1 MNAHNRDIGSI
12 TVIIQRMVKQHLPR
26 IDDINNKLDAGQ
38 SLNDYDVARLSDAI
52 NDVKLLS
59 PYIERHPEYKP
70 LIAKVIHY
78 YDVISDKALALTI
91 RNEKDQ

>member
-1 MNAHNRDIGSI
+1 MNANNRDIGSI
-12 TVIIQRMVKQHLPR
+12 TVVIQRMVKQHLPR
-26 IDDINNKLDAGQ
+26 IDELNNKFDAGQ
-38 SLNDYDVARLSDAI
+38 TLNDYDVALLSDAI

-78 YDVISDKALALTI
+78 YSVMSDKALALTVK
-91 RNEKDQ
+91 NEKDQ